1 MVEMEQFKG
10 YLKSRYL
17 QQDVSKS
24 RKGFFL
30 VSSIRLQEEFGL
42 FSGSSTDSPIFPHLQ
57 IHIFTQ
63 VDFFT

>member
-1 MVEMEQFKG
+1 MVEMEQFRG

-17 QQDVSKS
+17 LQDVSKS

-42 FSGSSTDSPIFPHLQ
+42 FSGSSTYSLVFPQLE
-57 IHIFTQ
+57 IHIFAQ